1 VMMMITNSS
10 VVFAG
15 YGLA

>member
-1 VMMMITNSS
+1 VMMMIAKSS

>member
-1 VMMMITNSS
+1 MMMITNSS

>member
-10 VVFAG
+10 VVFAE